1 MIIAKPDAFVKI
13 RNMNK
18 RGFSLI
24 ELLVV
29 IAIIG
34 ILATVSVTAYIGATK
49 KAARSEAYS
58 NLGSIRLLEEQFFAE
73 NACYGPL
80 AAGVCPAAATTFTFM
95 PATQAFV
102 PAFLPGFRPGA
113 GLSFTYSIT
122 VASGVGL
129 PAAVPVPYAGSTA
142 ALVPA
147 TTPCFIATAT
157 ALPNTRVVGD
167 VFAIDCNNNRNFQ

>member
-1 MIIAKPDAFVKI
+1 
-13 RNMNK
+13 MNK

-34 ILATVSVTAYIGATK
+34 ILATASITAYIGVTK

-73 NACYGPL
+73 NACYQPL
-80 AAGVCPAAATTFTFM
+80 VAGACPAAAATFTYT

-113 GLSFTYSIT
+113 GLSFTYSIRVT
-122 VASGVGL
+122 NGVGL
-129 PAAVPVPYAGSTA
+129 PVAVPVPYDGSTA

-147 TTPCFIATAT
+147 ATPCFIVTAT

-167 VFAIDCNNNRNFQ
+167 IFAIDCNNNRNF

>member
-1 MIIAKPDAFVKI
+1 M
-13 RNMNK
+13 
-18 RGFSLI
+18 I
-24 ELLVV
+24 ELLIV

-34 ILATVSVTAYIGATK
+34 ILATASITAYIGVTK

-73 NACYGPL
+73 NACYQPL
-80 AAGVCPAAATTFTFM
+80 VAGVCPAAAATFTFI

-113 GLSFTYSIT
+113 GLSFTYSIRVT
-122 VASGVGL
+122 NGVGL
-129 PAAVPVPYAGSTA
+129 PTAVAVPIPYDGSTA
-142 ALVPA
+142 ALATA
-147 TTPCFIATAT
+147 TTPCFIVTAT

-167 VFAIDCNNNRNFQ
+167 IFAIDCNNNRNF

>member
-1 MIIAKPDAFVKI
+1 M
-13 RNMNK
+13 NMDK

-34 ILATVSVTAYIGATK
+34 ILATVSVTAYIGTTK

-58 NLGSIRLLEEQFFAE
+58 NLGSIRLLQEQFFAE
-73 NACYGPL
+73 NATY
-80 AAGVCPAAATTFTFM
+80 AGPAANTAAIT
-95 PATQAFV
+95 AL
-102 PAFLPGFRPGA
+102 LPGFRPGA
-113 GLSFTYSIT
+113 GSSFTYAIT
-122 VASGVGL
+122 NANGVGL
-129 PAAVPVPYAGSTA
+129 PAAVPVPYDGSTA
-142 ALVPA
+142 VLVPA

-167 VFAIDCNNNRNFQ
+167 IFAIDCNNITNYQ